1 MNANTPASKSQKR
14 AAALLNITIRDSYMY
29 AAETLKA
36 AGVNETGIPA
46 GHDWRSASKLSD
58 SELLAKLTVTE
69 EKLYVE
75 YE

>member
-14 AAALLNITIRDSYMY
+14 AASLLGVAIRDSYMY
-29 AAETLKA
+29 AAEALRA
-36 AGVNETGIPA
+36 AGVNETGVPA
-46 GHDWRSASKLSD
+46 GYDWRTASKLSD
-58 SELLAKLTVTE
+58 AELLAKLTTAE